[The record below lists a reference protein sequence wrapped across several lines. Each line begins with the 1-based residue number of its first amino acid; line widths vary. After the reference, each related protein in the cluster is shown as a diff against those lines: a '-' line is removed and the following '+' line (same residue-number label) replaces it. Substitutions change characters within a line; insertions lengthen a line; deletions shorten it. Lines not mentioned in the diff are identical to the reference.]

1 MNAPAP
7 VVQGHRLIQIGVAL
21 FLLTSFQGFAV
32 PYFAAPNLGRSVHTL
47 SGFTG
52 VMFLA
57 LGLVWPKLKL
67 TPVASQVAFWFFIY
81 SAFATMAGFVIGALL
96 GAGGST
102 FPIAAA
108 GARGSDTQEML
119 IQLVTYPAA
128 PTGIISFALVLWGL
142 RGKPEPSR

>member
-1 MNAPAP
+1 MNAPALP
-7 VVQGHRLIQIGVAL
+7 VQGHRLIQIGVAL
-21 FLLTSFQGFAV
+21 FLLTSFQGLAV

-67 TPVASQVAFWFFIY
+67 TPVASRVAFWLFIY
-81 SAFATMAGFVIGALL
+81 SAFATIGGFVIGGLL
-96 GAGGST
+96 GAGGSA

-108 GARGSDTQEML
+108 GARGSASQEML
-119 IQLVTYPAA
+119 IQLVMYPAA
-128 PTGIISFALVLWGL
+128 PIGIISFALILWGL
-142 RGKPEPSR
+142 RGNPDP